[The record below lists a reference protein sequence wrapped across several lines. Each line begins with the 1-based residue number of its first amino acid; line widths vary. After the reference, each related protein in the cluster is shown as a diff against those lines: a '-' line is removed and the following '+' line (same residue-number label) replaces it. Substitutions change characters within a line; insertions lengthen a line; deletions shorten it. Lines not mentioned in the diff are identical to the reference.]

1 MATMDPQMRLKV
13 TFIRTLPGLL

>member
-1 MATMDPQMRLKV
+1 MATKVPQMRLKV